1 MKNFSAEDTTKELEK
16 WHLYYEKKSG
26 NYTDAQL
33 KNKNYAKG
41 AGNYTWFW
49 RYLQQHGLCGNMQGE
64 PWCQA
69 LMVYIFAILGGDDA
83 PKKCLGGVTYSTI
96 EQITLAKKAGQWVS
110 KYGQLSVGDLAMFK
124 HSSTTGHVEMVYK
137 FNDTYIWTIG
147 GNTSDDS
154 YNREGNCVGKHKML
168 RSKST
173 LQGYVRPLY
182 SGRVKASRGMT
193 GKYVKEAQELL
204 VKKGFSVG
212 KTGIDGDFGNNTV
225 KAVQAAQKALGL
237 SQSGLMNKETYNA
250 LLKYE
255 PKKTTTTES
264 STPSKAEETFKV
276 LKKGDIGVTIK
287 ALQELL
293 LTKGFNVGSCG
304 ADGEFGSDTEKAIKE
319 VQKKA
324 GLTQSGKYDKA
335 TYEALIKM
343 KDSVFQV
350 YGLTD
355 SQIRKI
361 TSLCIQEQGSSK
373 AGIMWEASQMCN
385 LWESKSSTTKKKYD
399 NSIYKYIRNS
409 GWYAK
414 AATYMDKE
422 NGSAAQREHVKEV
435 MCKGLRRLPL
445 CVDEHDCGSDLI
457 SKPSNPVRGK
467 TKIKNRY
474 GSTYTYFGKSACGD
488 WFGAI
493 NYKFGQP
500 YYTTDGKLT
509 TN

>member
-1 MKNFSAEDTTKELEK
+1 MKKFSAEDAIKELEK
-16 WHLYYEKKSG
+16 WYLYYEKKAG
-26 NYTDAQL
+26 NYTDTQL
-33 KNKNYAKG
+33 KDKNHAKG

-49 RYLQQHGLCGNMQGE
+49 QYLKQHGLCGNMQGQ

-69 LMVYIFAILGGDDA
+69 LMVYVFAVLGGDDA
-83 PKKCLGGVTYSTI
+83 PKLCLGGVTYSTI

-110 KYGQLSVGDLAMFK
+110 KNGQLSVGDLAMFK

-137 FNDTYIWTIG
+137 FNDDYIWTIG

-154 YNREGNCVGKHKML
+154 YNRDGNCVGKHKMS

-182 SGRVKASRGMT
+182 SGRVKVSRGMT

-204 VKKGFSVG
+204 VKKGFDVG
-212 KTGIDGDFGNNTV
+212 KSGIDSDFGNDTV
-225 KAVQAAQKALGL
+225 KAVKAAQKKLGL
-237 SQSGLMNKETYNA
+237 NQSGTMNKETYNT
-250 LLKYE
+250 LLKYD
-255 PKKTTTTES
+255 PKSPSSSTTTTNK
-264 STPSKAEETFKV
+264 PSETFTV
-276 LKKGDIGVTIK
+276 IKKSDTGTTVK
-287 ALQELL
+287 ALQQLL
-293 LTKGFNVGSCG
+293 LTKGFSVGSCG

-324 GLTQSGKYDKA
+324 GLTQSGKYDKS
-335 TYEALIKM
+335 TYEALSKM
-343 KDSVFQV
+343 KDSVFKV

-385 LWESKSSTTKKKYD
+385 LWESKSSTTKAKYG
-399 NSIYKYIRNS
+399 NSIYNYIRNS

-414 AATYMDKE
+414 AATHMDKE
-422 NGSAAQREHVKEV
+422 NGSATQRGYVKEV

-457 SKPSNPVRGK
+457 SKPSNPVKGK

-488 WFGAI
+488 YFGAI
-493 NYKFGQP
+493 NYKSGQP